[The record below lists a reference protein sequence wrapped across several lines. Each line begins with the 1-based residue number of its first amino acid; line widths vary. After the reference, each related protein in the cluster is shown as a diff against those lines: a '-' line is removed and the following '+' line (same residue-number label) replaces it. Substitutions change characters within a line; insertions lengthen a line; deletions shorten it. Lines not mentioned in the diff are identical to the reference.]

1 MNAAALEPVRWE
13 RRRWIYTIAAVF
25 TVQAAMA
32 YFLGQKERRLPARE
46 PFRTSIRMAADEAS
60 VQRIAALANA
70 NNPTLLALPSLNG
83 FSGAAWLR
91 FPTLDYKPAEWTEPA
106 HWLGVN
112 TQSLGAAFSQFI
124 HTNIITPTLIAD
136 KPLPSLIGYDLNF
149 PNEPLPAFSRFRIE
163 GTLASRSL
171 VTPLNLKSWA
181 NSELLSN
188 SVVQVVVD
196 ADGFTFSP
204 TLLSG
209 SGLKEADEHALSL
222 AAAARFRPLPREQ
235 RIARDK
241 GSFTWGK
248 LVFQWHTLPVLDTN
262 IPNPEL

>member
-1 MNAAALEPVRWE
+1 MNAAAMEPVRWA
-13 RRRWIYTIAAVF
+13 RRRWVYTIAAVF
-25 TVQAAMA
+25 TLQAALA

-46 PFRTSIRMAADEAS
+46 PFRTAIRMAADEAS
-60 VQRIAALANA
+60 IQRIAALANA
-70 NNPTLLALPSLNG
+70 NNPTLLALPSLSG
-83 FSGAAWLR
+83 FSGSAWLR

-112 TQSLGAAFSQFI
+112 TQALGTIYSQFI
-124 HTNIITPTLIAD
+124 HTNVIKPTLIAD

-149 PNEPLPAFSRFRIE
+149 PNDPVPAASRIRIE
-163 GTLASRSL
+163 GNLADRSL
-171 VTPLNLKSWA
+171 VVPLDLKSWA

-209 SGLKEADEHALSL
+209 SGLKDADEHALSL

-235 RIARDK
+235 RIARDRV
-241 GSFTWGK
+241 SSTWGK
-248 LVFQWHTLPVLDTN
+248 IIFQWHTLPVLETN
-262 IPNPEL
+262 LSSPDL